1 MNALMLLKYKDA
13 VAYLLEN
20 DTLEDGLKKMTE
32 QGYTAIPVLTEK
44 GTYAGSVTEG
54 YFLLYIL
61 QNYGKDLSKNIY
73 IRDIIRKDFN
83 PPVRIDVNMD
93 QLLEMSM
100 RQNFIPV
107 IDDRDYFIGIVT
119 RQDIIKAMIQ

>member
-20 DTLEDGLKKMTE
+20 DTLKDGLAKLME
-32 QGYTAIPVLTEK
+32 HGYTAIPVLTEK

-54 YFLLYIL
+54 DFLRHIL
-61 QNYGKDLSKNIY
+61 KNYGQDLSKDIY
-73 IRDIIRKDFN
+73 IRDIIRKDFL
-83 PPVRIDVNMD
+83 PPVRVDVNME

-119 RQDIIKAMIQ
+119 RQDIIRAMIQ

>member
-20 DTLEDGLKKMTE
+20 DTLENGLKKMTE

-44 GTYAGSVTEG
+44 GTYAGSITEG
-54 YFLLYIL
+54 DFLRYIL